1 MASFKDTSAYDYMVE
16 FAFTKQIRD
25 VFRDIIRDKNFPV
38 SYATETIKRDPK
50 TFTDALRLYS
60 LTNLCPTKSTLDY
73 IVLILADI
81 ISNIQGYN
89 YFRNDDRYL
98 LITDFIEDAIMQNYS
113 IQEMESMGIIS
124 INKELGHGV
133 QGSVSS
139 IQLSDSLQKS
149 CPSMGK
155 GGKSAEELKQKIVPR
170 LYNVNVGSN
179 ISKEIVMKISPIFSD
194 YYSVLMNEFSEFIL
208 ANYPSAYKSVGENL
222 LQVGKGFIEVDS
234 FVDMAISIFMS
245 DYKEYGLTP
254 FFPTCYTS
262 FVTSSIIRD
271 KTKIIKP
278 RNVSQFLVDVGITDP
293 NRQIQRQFIN
303 HLGSKGEFEE
313 PVSVMLIEKMDMTLN
328 SFIRDTPQ
336 DDMFF
341 KTLNSIFAQI
351 ILGLSFAQ
359 SRVEYVHGDFHGSN
373 IMIKNV
379 SYSHLYYRL
388 NIKRLQTLK
397 PLYPL
402 EEYQNIE
409 TIVLDLFAKYGAP
422 EDEYLYFAIPTY
434 GKNACAIDN
443 GRAYIKTKNFNIYNN
458 IEELILGN
466 TSHGPRIPHSFNED
480 VFRLISSIVL
490 SKEMDWAFKNINS
503 FDPNNAKDQNIA
515 FIQSVLARPRTFD
528 YNDPSRELSLNIQ
541 NNVFEQENVRVIV
554 QMFRLEKN
562 KSMID
567 FKSPLSFLYYFRQY
581 IVPKDTFVHNVEK
594 TESLVYEVI

>member
-1 MASFKDTSAYDYMVE
+1 MTSFKDTSAYDYMDE

-89 YFRNDDRYL
+89 YFQDDDRYL
-98 LITDFIEDAIMQNYS
+98 LITDFIEDAIIQNYD
-113 IQEMESMGIIS
+113 IQRMQIMGFIS
-124 INKELGHGV
+124 VNKELGHGV
-133 QGSVSS
+133 QGTVSS
-139 IQLSDSLQKS
+139 IQLNNSLQKS

-155 GGKSAEELKQKIVPR
+155 GGKSAEELKQKIIPR

-179 ISKEIVMKISPIFSD
+179 ISKEIVMKISPIYFE
-194 YYSVLMNEFSEFIL
+194 YYFTFMTEYLEFVL
-208 ANYPSAYKSVGENL
+208 NYYPFEYKSVREQL
-222 LQVGKGFIEVDS
+222 LRAGKRFIEVDS

-262 FVTSSIIRD
+262 FVTSSRIGNT
-271 KTKIIKP
+271 TKITRS
-278 RNVSQFLVDVGITDP
+278 RNVSQFLADVGISDP
-293 NRQIQRQFIN
+293 NRQIQRQF
-303 HLGSKGEFEE
+303 LDYLRSKGVFEE

-359 SRVEYVHGDFHGSN
+359 SRVEYIHGDFHGSN
-373 IMIKNV
+373 IMMKDV

-388 NIKRLQTLK
+388 NINRLQTLK

-480 VFRLISSIVL
+480 VFRLISSIIVN
-490 SKEMDWAFKNINS
+490 KEMDWVFENINS

-515 FIQSVLARPRTFD
+515 FIRSILARPRTFD
-528 YNDPSRELSLNIQ
+528 YNDPSRELSLNIK
-541 NNVFEQENVRVIV
+541 NNVFEQEDGRVII
-554 QMFRLEKN
+554 QMFRLEKH